1 LVPRTNVFRQFG
13 FITFWCEGLVQ
24 FGTAGKPHAL
34 TEAAHCFELLYPFI
48 DDARSD
54 VIAQAMRLGYTLRSL
69 GFLQARGWS
78 DRLHDLRHRQNHSST
93 IPAPF
98 HSVR

>member
-78 DRLHDLRHRQNHSST
+78 DRLDDLRHRQNHSST